1 MVAADAGDELAGR
14 VPSPG
19 ELIHEGRLSGAVWHT
34 CSIASKRRIWR
45 GEGGLLLPQC
55 GDGNKVFSYYSFLV
69 ITSHLGL
76 RRTKKMNSR
85 FLIHE
90 GPIWEGTTFTPWIP
104 RTPHSPPMTPPAYAG
119 PTV

>member
-19 ELIHEGRLSGAVWHT
+19 ELIHEDLFSGAVWHT

-76 RRTKKMNSR
+76 RLTKKK
-85 FLIHE
+85 
-90 GPIWEGTTFTPWIP
+90 
-104 RTPHSPPMTPPAYAG
+104 
-119 PTV
+119 